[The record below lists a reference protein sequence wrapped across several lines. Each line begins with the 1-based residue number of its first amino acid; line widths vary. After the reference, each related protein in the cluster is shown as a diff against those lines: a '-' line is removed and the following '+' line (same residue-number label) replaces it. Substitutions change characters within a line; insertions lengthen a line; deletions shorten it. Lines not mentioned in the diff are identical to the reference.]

1 MWLLGQSS
9 PIRRSTW
16 LRIALSSHD
25 IWAFFPSAIYS
36 RQPPSNLVFSPPP
49 HNCISPG
56 TRRGP
61 ERNSF
66 IKVTSEF

>member
-1 MWLLGQSS
+1 MWLLGQPS

-36 RQPPSNLVFSPPP
+36 RQPPSNLVFTPPP
-49 HNCISPG
+49 PTTASAQELG
-56 TRRGP
+56 GVLRETVSSR
-61 ERNSF
+61 
-66 IKVTSEF
+66 